1 MTLDYVDLAK
11 RAFRNAW
18 HYKFLWPFGFF
29 VAAADYMGFSNSYT
43 PDDTDGTRIFGG
55 SLPFGDITELGIALI
70 VVLIM
75 LALLFGLIMLVLG
88 VISEGA
94 LVLGIKR
101 KELGQEVTI
110 SDCWSEGISK
120 FFRVLG
126 ILLISIVVGITTI
139 VIFAALVVPAI
150 IGSAVVG
157 IIMAIFALPVVMLV
171 LFVLE
176 AVLAWAIRLA
186 VYDDFPFV
194 DSLKGGLDM
203 LREYIS
209 ETVLLGLTSLVCQIG
224 MFIVFAFVGLVIA
237 IPFIIMGFVIPYVAI
252 ALGVIVGLVLF
263 VLFSAFT
270 GVFKSSIWTI
280 AYMHL
285 KDKYGTES
293 ADSAPIP
300 ES

>member
-1 MTLDYVDLAK
+1 MSLDYVDLAK

-29 VAAADYMGFSNSYT
+29 VAAADYMGFFNSYT
-43 PDDTDGTRIFGG
+43 PEDTSGTGIFGE

-75 LALLFGLIMLVLG
+75 LALLFGLIMLVLS

-101 KELGQEVTI
+101 KELGQDVTL

-126 ILLISIVVGITTI
+126 ILLISIVVAVTAI
-139 VIFAALVVPAI
+139 VIFAALVVPAM
-150 IGSAVVG
+150 IGSTVVG
-157 IIMAIFALPVVMLV
+157 IIMAVFALPVVMLV
-171 LFVLE
+171 IFVLE
-176 AVLAWAIRLA
+176 AVLAWAVRLA
-186 VYDDFPFV
+186 VYDDVPFV
-194 DSLKGGLDM
+194 DSLTGGLNM
-203 LREYIS
+203 LREYIT
-209 ETVLLGLTSLVCQIG
+209 ETVLVGLTSIVCQIG
-224 MFIVFAFVGLVIA
+224 MFIVFAFVGLVVA
-237 IPFIIMGFVIPYVAI
+237 IPFIIMGFIIPYVAI

-263 VLFSAFT
+263 ILFSSFT

-285 KDKYGTES
+285 KDKYEPES
-293 ADSAPIP
+293 ANPANTI